1 MHLQTEAQN
10 LRYNLY
16 VKRDGVTYIYF
27 FCLTNKLTIMCG
39 LLLFLAFIL
48 LAAGW
53 DSVLRAFVIYPLI
66 YLFGRALYEYLRD
79 KYQNRK

>member
-1 MHLQTEAQN
+1 
-10 LRYNLY
+10 
-16 VKRDGVTYIYF
+16 
-27 FCLTNKLTIMCG
+27 MCG

-66 YLFGRALYEYLRD
+66 YLFGRALYEKIVKETRRVPW
-79 KYQNRK
+79 QEPHAQT

>member
-1 MHLQTEAQN
+1 
-10 LRYNLY
+10 
-16 VKRDGVTYIYF
+16 
-27 FCLTNKLTIMCG
+27 MCG

-53 DSVLRAFVIYPLI
+53 DSVLRAFVIYPLV